1 MQEGRYCF
9 RVRPINWQKIRK
21 DKQWDIMGS
30 NIYKRKE
37 GGGLVFVGKESS
49 LTLSVPSVFSLTSKI
64 AWPSTEQNL

>member
-9 RVRPINWQKIRK
+9 RVRPTIGRKLIRR

-37 GGGLVFVGKESS
+37 GGGFVFVEKESS
-49 LTLSVPSVFSLTSKI
+49 LTL
-64 AWPSTEQNL
+64 